1 MTIERRPR
9 RRRRWSR
16 PALTFLL
23 ALLITASAQSA
34 DERTL
39 TIAIEPWAPFAAPDL
54 PRNGFLSAL
63 TEAAVAAAGYDSRI
77 QFLPWARA
85 LLEVKQGDREVLMGA
100 YYTEERARVYWYSDP
115 VYETRVGLIGL
126 EGVGVESFDS
136 LRDLTGYTIGVGRG
150 FANSPEFD
158 AADFLDK
165 EIVENQ
171 NLNLRKLFS
180 GRLDLITGS
189 FDRVPST
196 AKNEGYDISRLRYL
210 EPPLKTHTI
219 HVGVSR
225 ALEDGEQIRDA
236 INRGL
241 AEIRAN
247 GTYERILREIGP
259 RN

>member
-1 MTIERRPR
+1 MTTEHRSG
-9 RRRRWSR
+9 RRRRWR
-16 PALTFLL
+16 CPALTCLL
-23 ALLITASAQSA
+23 GLLITTSAWSA
-34 DERTL
+34 NERTL

-63 TEAAVAAAGYDSRI
+63 TRAAVDAAGYESRI
-77 QFLPWARA
+77 QFMPWARA
-85 LLEVKQGDREVLMGA
+85 LLEVRQGDREVLMGA
-100 YYTEERARVYWYSDP
+100 YYTDERARVYWYSEP

-126 EGVGVESFDS
+126 DGIGIETYDS

-158 AADFLDK
+158 AAEFLDK

-225 ALEDGEQIRDA
+225 ALPDGEAIRDA
-236 INRGL
+236 IYRGL

-247 GTYERILREIGP
+247 GTYERILEEIGP